1 MPLIFRS
8 KFCLLVM
15 LLWVISSQRQVCEET
30 EVIDTVLL
38 ILDHPSH
45 VCLLFVSV
53 LVVVCAQTPQ

>member
-1 MPLIFRS
+1 
-8 KFCLLVM
+8 M